1 MQPPEGTRWLEIALD
16 AAVGAGVA
24 GVAEA
29 LGMEDLGTEVLTL
42 TLTLTLTLALALTL
56 TLTLTLTLA
65 LALTLTSA
73 RRCIIYAYRSKR
85 GGASARKSS
94 ATRGTHPS
102 ASP

>member
-56 TLTLTLTLA
+56 T
-65 LALTLTSA
+65 SA

-94 ATRGTHPS
+94 ATRGTHTS

>member
-56 TLTLTLTLA
+56 T
-65 LALTLTSA
+65 SA